1 MFAEGMIIATLFL
14 QAGGGGI
21 GGTFLVPLVLMF
33 GIMYL
38 LVILPQQ
45 RQRKKMQQMLSALK
59 NGDKVITNGGIYGV
73 INGIDGET
81 VILKI
86 ADQVKIR
93 VARSAISQVEVSE
106 DAK

>member
-1 MFAEGMIIATLFL
+1 MMAAVLL
-14 QAGGGGI
+14 QVGGAGGMGG
-21 GGTFLVPLVLMF
+21 FLIPLVLMF

-45 RQRKKMQQMLSALK
+45 RQRKKMQQMLSELK
-59 NGDKVITNGGIYGV
+59 NGDKVVTNGGIYGV
-73 INGIDGET
+73 INGIDGDT

-93 VARSAISQVEVSE
+93 IARAAIAQVEASE